1 MWANVHFQH
10 PFNAGDLTP
19 RSPVRSTH
27 SSHSSAAPVTPP
39 PPTTPREFASH
50 SAMRAAIRA
59 GTVTPGE
66 ASPIPMSGAST
77 PRTPRAR
84 SPERGTLTL
93 PPSIARKVTTEDIVD
108 ILRGIADHMHT
119 HKTRTLDLFRT
130 FDKDRSERL
139 SVPQLCRL
147 LQHTLKRDVTLEQAR
162 IVMVVFHQHQP
173 SAPPLKFTAKAGAS
187 AKYEGITFQEFV
199 TGLRA
204 VARDFHF
211 VSTPSPTKMT
221 PNALRTISRLSEL
234 TGSAGD
240 LREALRALKRAG
252 GNVSPRLLQNR
263 EANWTRTLMEEWH
276 FVAMAERQ
284 ARFRANRVHQVLTT
298 SRLMRIVRS
307 WQRHAST
314 SRTLD
319 AAYRGLLRWRRERMT
334 TRAFRLWHTVTVRLY
349 RMHAVVAW
357 STRLARRQAE
367 ANARVLLSH
376 WMVQAR
382 EGRAQRKLR
391 DLSSTTEMR
400 KALLVWESTGQGAA
414 ARVEV
419 SFLRWLAGSRAA
431 RRARAEHSA
440 QEVTELKVRAHTH
453 REEHRI
459 ARLRLRHAERR
470 ARRGQAFFSWLA
482 AARRNRVNVASSSS
496 AAAAADWESERVEL
510 VACLK
515 EAEEERESAIRALS
529 SKQDTQ
535 TSQIARLGAQLKEA
549 EARYSALAKAQEE
562 ERDAFEAT
570 IARHEAHVAE
580 SAAKLESA
588 RAERDSLSAD
598 KHRLERR
605 ARDAADE
612 SAVASAAQAAADSA
626 HSAERSE
633 LLAQLEEL
641 RSDAVA
647 REAKLAAAEAS
658 RDAITR
664 RMDDIKAS
672 LSRAEATTASAR
684 EAHAAEKEDMQAH
697 IDHLER
703 SAEAAEAEAQR
714 QKRALETKLERERE
728 AMNAKLDRERDAQ
741 NTEKDAHVA
750 SLEQAHET
758 TVTQKDALLAKLQRE
773 VEAMAAKADRE
784 KDALIAEKGA
794 VEEKL
799 QREVEAMAAKAD
811 RENDALIAEKGAVEE
826 KLQREVEAMAAKADR
841 EKDALI
847 AEKDAVEEKLQR
859 ELESMKNVLTG
870 EKSTLEERLQSELE
884 SVRDALTKEKNEVE
898 ERLQRTEK
906 DAADAANLAALSR
919 EELQGAL
926 QKENTVLAHRVQKLN
941 RHRLLCGFWVWK
953 QAAQQSR
960 VAAERIER
968 QEREYELEE
977 EHDDRIDSVVAKFA
991 RVHNMRMAMIMR
1003 VSLMRLF
1010 YRWSN
1015 IVHSKRWYVESESA
1029 SSTADS
1035 LRCTVQFTRV
1045 LLRSTVLERDAR
1057 VAEARLIRSMLE
1069 WRMMA
1074 QYQRMHREK
1083 MFAKDKGYAAMAV
1096 QSKAVDAIS
1105 LRGSFIAWRFGSMS
1119 STSNYKLA
1127 RLMSH
1132 VKA

>member
-1 MWANVHFQH
+1 M
-10 PFNAGDLTP
+10 
-19 RSPVRSTH
+19 
-27 SSHSSAAPVTPP
+27 
-39 PPTTPREFASH
+39 
-50 SAMRAAIRA
+50 
-59 GTVTPGE
+59 
-66 ASPIPMSGAST
+66 
-77 PRTPRAR
+77 
-84 SPERGTLTL
+84 
-93 PPSIARKVTTEDIVD
+93 
-108 ILRGIADHMHT
+108 
-119 HKTRTLDLFRT
+119 
-130 FDKDRSERL
+130 
-139 SVPQLCRL
+139 PQLCRL

-252 GNVSPRLLQNR
+252 GNVSPKLLQNR

-357 STRLARRQAE
+357 STRLARRQAD

-510 VACLK
+510 AACLK

-750 SLEQAHET
+750 SLEQAHDT

-784 KDALIAEKGA
+784 K
-794 VEEKL
+794 
-799 QREVEAMAAKAD
+799 
-811 RENDALIAEKGAVEE
+811 DALIAEKGAVEE

-898 ERLQRTEK
+898 ERLQRTGK

-977 EHDDRIDSVVAKFA
+977 EHDERIDSVVAKFA

-1035 LRCTVQFTRV
+1035 LHCTVQFTRV